1 MRLSWNI
8 TNTPPSGWRIPS
20 ADLKFSPSTDSMG
33 AFQVLSINSRSHN
46 AFMTKLRFTEWK
58 TQNFLK
64 ARSHAGYQIENVKI
78 ELIGYCR
85 GVTLTALPT
94 ADRIEAGGIN
104 TGKNFA
110 AKARTRPCDVDA
122 LAASPRPLCRPVRIK
137 QSFRFTCKEG
147 DIPTIDHARLP
158 DSSCPVSRTIHGL
171 S

>member
-1 MRLSWNI
+1 M
-8 TNTPPSGWRIPS
+8 
-20 ADLKFSPSTDSMG
+20 A

-64 ARSHAGYQIENVKI
+64 APSHAGYQIESVKI

-94 ADRIEAGGIN
+94 ADRIEAGGID
-104 TGKNFA
+104 TAENFGT
-110 AKARTRPCDVDA
+110 KARNRPCGVDA
-122 LAASPRPLCRPVRIK
+122 LAASPRPPCRPARIK

-147 DIPTIDHARLP
+147 GIPTTDNVRLP
-158 DSSCPVSRTIHGL
+158 DSSRPVSRTIHGL
-171 S
+171 P